1 MKIYIFL
8 INLLTINLKSQYLFS
23 VIISIYNT
31 GRYLEETIKSLVHQ
45 TIGYSKIEIILVND
59 GSTDNT
65 ESICLKYKKLYENNI
80 IYIKTSHNGVSFAR
94 NIGLKRAKGL
104 YINFLDSDDKW
115 DLKAFA
121 YVNLFFN
128 IYRNVDIVG
137 CRIKYFDLLDRY
149 HFLDYKF
156 KRTRIVNLA
165 NEYNCIQLSASS
177 SFFRRSSIKG
187 SEFVKGIFSGEDVRF
202 IANHLILNPLLGILK
217 EAIYYYRKRTDSSS
231 AIQNTEE
238 NSKFYVWTIQNV
250 QLYIINQSIKIYN
263 RILPFIQYFIAY
275 ELLFRI
281 HSKAY
286 KYLDKLLPINSRAS
300 Q

>member
-31 GRYLEETIKSLVHQ
+31 GRYLEEAIKSLINQ

-94 NIGLKRAKGL
+94 NIGLKYAKGL

-137 CRIKYFDLLDRY
+137 CRMKYFDLWNRY
-149 HFLDYKF
+149 HFLNYKF
-156 KRTRIVNLA
+156 IRTRIVNLT
-165 NEYNCIQLSASS
+165 EEFNCIQLSASS
-177 SFFRRSSIKG
+177 CFFRRSSIKEN
-187 SEFVKGIFSGEDVRF
+187 EFVKGIFSGEDIRF
-202 IANHLILNPLLGILK
+202 IANHLLLNPLLGILK
-217 EAIYYYRKRTDSSS
+217 EALYYYRKRTDLSS
-231 AIQNTEE
+231 AIQNIEE
-238 NSKFYVWTIQNV
+238 NEKFYLWTIQNV

-281 HSKAY
+281 QSKAY
-286 KYLDKLLPINSRAS
+286 KYLDSLAYNI
-300 Q
+300 

>member
-31 GRYLEETIKSLVHQ
+31 GRYLEEAIKSLINQ

-94 NIGLKRAKGL
+94 NIGLKYAKGL

-128 IYRNVDIVG
+128 IYCNVDIVG
-137 CRIKYFDLLDRY
+137 CRMKYFDLWNRY

-156 KRTRIVNLA
+156 IRTRIVNLT
-165 NEYNCIQLSASS
+165 EESNCIQLSASS
-177 SFFRRSSIKG
+177 CFFRRSSIK
-187 SEFVKGIFSGEDVRF
+187 
-202 IANHLILNPLLGILK
+202 
-217 EAIYYYRKRTDSSS
+217 
-231 AIQNTEE
+231 
-238 NSKFYVWTIQNV
+238 
-250 QLYIINQSIKIYN
+250 
-263 RILPFIQYFIAY
+263 
-275 ELLFRI
+275 
-281 HSKAY
+281 
-286 KYLDKLLPINSRAS
+286 
-300 Q
+300 

>member
-31 GRYLEETIKSLVHQ
+31 GRYLEEAIKSLINQ

-94 NIGLKRAKGL
+94 NIGLKYAKGL

-137 CRIKYFDLLDRY
+137 CRMKYFDLWNRY

-156 KRTRIVNLA
+156 IRTRIVNLT
-165 NEYNCIQLSASS
+165 EEFNCIQLSASS
-177 SFFRRSSIKG
+177 CFFRRSSIK
-187 SEFVKGIFSGEDVRF
+187 
-202 IANHLILNPLLGILK
+202 
-217 EAIYYYRKRTDSSS
+217 
-231 AIQNTEE
+231 
-238 NSKFYVWTIQNV
+238 
-250 QLYIINQSIKIYN
+250 
-263 RILPFIQYFIAY
+263 
-275 ELLFRI
+275 
-281 HSKAY
+281 
-286 KYLDKLLPINSRAS
+286 
-300 Q
+300 